1 MRRMVIAPVV
11 SKLAPK
17 WLFLVTQETLYLTEV
32 PVSCGLLQV
41 LDNVAAFRLTSG
53 HYGEP

>member
-17 WLFLVTQETLYLTEV
+17 WLFLVYLTEV

-41 LDNVAAFRLTSG
+41 LDNVAAFSLTESESRG
-53 HYGEP
+53 